1 MGLKLETLIIVV
13 IVAILSGGLMVKFT
27 HKSSDGKRFTKELE
41 FTDTTLIEVDTAT
54 MQGRA
59 FGTYGIRD
67 AGVLTLHNLKYH
79 TKNIELL
86 RAKKGTYKGDK
97 LYLDGSI
104 TLNQKEG
111 YDYSAQHAVYDK
123 KTKILNIT
131 SAFTGI
137 MDKNTI
143 HGYTLRYDTQ
153 KKEAFGKRIDAVVY
167 TAEK

>member
-1 MGLKLETLIIVV
+1 MGLKLETLLVVV
-13 IVAILSGGLMVKFT
+13 IVAILSGALMFKFT
-27 HKSSDGKRFTKELE
+27 HKSSNGKLFTKEME
-41 FTDTTLIEVDTAT
+41 FTDTTFIEVDTVN
-54 MQGRA
+54 MKSRSY
-59 FGTYGIRD
+59 GTYGIRD

-97 LYLDGSI
+97 LYLDGNI
-104 TLNQKEG
+104 TVNQKEG
-111 YDYSAQHAVYDK
+111 FDYSAEHAIYNK

-131 SAFTGI
+131 SEFTGI
-137 MDKNTI
+137 MNSNTI

-153 KKEAFGKRIDAVVY
+153 KKVAFGKRIDAVVY

>member
-1 MGLKLETLIIVV
+1 MGIKLETLIILL
-13 IVAILSGGLMVKFT
+13 IVAILSGTLMVKFA
-27 HKSSDGKRFTKELE
+27 HKSSDGKLFTKEME
-41 FTDTTLIEVDTAT
+41 FTNTTFIEVDTAN
-54 MQGRA
+54 MKGRA
-59 FGTYGIRD
+59 FGTYGTRD

-97 LYLDGSI
+97 LYLDGNI
-104 TLNQKEG
+104 TVNQKEG
-111 YDYSAQHAVYDK
+111 FDYSAEHAIYDK

-143 HGYTLRYDTQ
+143 HGYTLRYDVQ

>member
-13 IVAILSGGLMVKFT
+13 IVAILSGTLMVKFT
-27 HKSSDGKRFTKELE
+27 HKSSDRKPFTKELE
-41 FTDTTLIEVDTAT
+41 FTDTTFIEVDTAT

-67 AGVLTLHNLKYH
+67 TGILTLYNLKYH

-97 LYLDGSI
+97 LYLDGNI
-104 TLNQKEG
+104 TVNQKEG
-111 YDYSAQHAVYDK
+111 FDYSAEHAIYDK

-131 SAFTGI
+131 SEFTGI
-137 MDKNTI
+137 MDKNII
-143 HGYTLRYDTQ
+143 HGYTLRYDVQ

>member
-13 IVAILSGGLMVKFT
+13 IVAILSGTLMVKFT
-27 HKSSDGKRFTKELE
+27 HKSTDGKLFTKELE
-41 FTDTTLIEVDTAT
+41 FTNTTFIEVDTAT
-54 MQGRA
+54 MKSRA

-97 LYLDGSI
+97 LYLDGNI
-104 TLNQKEG
+104 TVNQKEG
-111 YDYSAQHAVYDK
+111 YDYSAEHAIYDK

-137 MDKNTI
+137 MDKNII
-143 HGYTLRYDTQ
+143 HGYTLRYDVQ
-153 KKEAFGKRIDAVVY
+153 KKEAFGKRIDAVIY